1 MPENESAEI
10 LASLMSLKDEKYAE
24 FQCKLI
30 PNVAPEAIIG
40 VRTPDLRKLA
50 KQLSKTVEGQAFLQ
64 ELPHQSF

>member
-1 MPENESAEI
+1 
-10 LASLMSLKDEKYAE
+10 MSLKDEKYAE